1 MPFLALNFAHF
12 KNKTLKQ
19 QQQKRGNESEQL
31 LQHMQTCEK
40 LISNCSMDRFSDLRF
55 ELKQVKE
62 KLRLLN
68 QWNRLK

>member
-1 MPFLALNFAHF
+1 M
-12 KNKTLKQ
+12 
-19 QQQKRGNESEQL
+19 QQQKQQVNESEQL
-31 LQHMQTCEK
+31 LQHMQACEK
-40 LISNCSMDRFSDLRF
+40 MISNCSIDKFSDLRF